1 MLFVLPV
8 LKSGITVF
16 GLKIRIFSL
25 KFIFVDL
32 SQLFKNFQGC
42 ITVYLSKI
50 ISTFSSCLCCTLIS
64 DNFVRISLLFDCVN
78 HFFHIFVDRK
88 ISHSSVFRG
97 NEIEYSTGIVL
108 CQHLFCIFFILFL
121 QFNITT
127 KTVPF

>member
-50 ISTFSSCLCCTLIS
+50 
-64 DNFVRISLLFDCVN
+64 NFIHEV
-78 HFFHIFVDRK
+78 
-88 ISHSSVFRG
+88 
-97 NEIEYSTGIVL
+97 EILRTEKEGFEPSRRY
-108 CQHLFCIFFILFL
+108 
-121 QFNITT
+121 
-127 KTVPF
+127 

>member
-50 ISTFSSCLCCTLIS
+50 KQGGFCARYIFESSLSQNVSCAIIHRAQAHIEQTRLRDALLLIVS
-64 DNFVRISLLFDCVN
+64 VAHSLA
-78 HFFHIFVDRK
+78 
-88 ISHSSVFRG
+88 
-97 NEIEYSTGIVL
+97 
-108 CQHLFCIFFILFL
+108 
-121 QFNITT
+121 TT
-127 KTVPF
+127 ML